1 MTRIEVV
8 QLPWGRLAVVVGDDS
23 IFPETFRLA
32 ALQDADVVA
41 VPLNVQEAWEL
52 ETGLR
57 ERAAENRVNLVA
69 ASRPSVGGGGS
80 YVVPLVDFGMWRKDR
95 KERFDGVISCPEV
108 VAIAPAPASRSS
120 SCTRTRPRTAWS
132 PRPPTSSTAARGT
145 SSTRW

>member
-1 MTRIEVV
+1 M
-8 QLPWGRLAVVVGDDS
+8 
-23 IFPETFRLA
+23 
-32 ALQDADVVA
+32 
-41 VPLNVQEAWEL
+41 QEAWEL

-108 VAIAPAPASRSS
+108 VAVAPGAGVTIVELHPSEATNRMV
-120 SCTRTRPRTAWS
+120 TKGTDLVDGRPWALLE
-132 PRPPTSSTAARGT
+132 GVVG
-145 SSTRW
+145 